1 MLTIVTNFIGDLAVM
16 ILGILVLI
24 YPVMVKFMIFMTIA
38 SIIHYTRLAL
48 KRPQR
53 QMSKKR
59 AKRLAKGL
67 PETKRKKIKV
77 IK

>member
-1 MLTIVTNFIGDLAVM
+1 MLTMITNFIGDLAVM
-16 ILGILVLI
+16 VLSILVLI

-38 SIIHYTRLAL
+38 SIIHYARLTL

-59 AKRLAKGL
+59 ANSLAKGL
-67 PETKRKKIKV
+67 PETKRKKIRAVK
-77 IK
+77 

>member
-16 ILGILVLI
+16 VLSILVLI

-48 KRPQR
+48 KKPQK
-53 QMSKKR
+53 QISKKR
-59 AKRLAKGL
+59 ANRLAKGL
-67 PETKRKKIKV
+67 PETKRKKIRAVK
-77 IK
+77 